1 MPSYIALLRKDP
13 DSDYGVEFPDF
24 PGCVTAGRNV
34 DETLRMAEEALELHV
49 EGMIADGDALPE
61 PGKLEEIMKDPAN
74 REAVAFLVTVPEPS
88 TETVRVELTLPETT
102 LREVDSRA
110 SSRGVTRA
118 ELLAEVTLDALRKS
132 A

>member
-1 MPSYIALLRKDP
+1 MPAYIALLRKDP

-24 PGCVTAGRNV
+24 PGCVTGGKDV
-34 DETLRMAEEALELHV
+34 DEARRMAEEALALHT
-49 EGMIADGDALPE
+49 EGMIADGDALPDPSRPE
-61 PGKLEEIMKDPAN
+61 AILRDPAN
-74 REAVAFLVTVPEPS
+74 RDAVAFLVTIPEPA
-88 TETVRVELTLPETT
+88 TETVHVELTLPETT